1 MFYIA
6 AGRFG
11 ESIVHQLIFHY
22 FKSWQLDII
31 VELLINALLLPI
43 LVFFIRFAHNASG
56 VLSRIDSTSS
66 KTAATSEN
74 SSILP
79 SSGGSAVS
87 TLSSALPYNEAI
99 AAPNITSH
107 SSVETKV
114 KVTKSSNSTSTSVT
128 ASSKAKSA
136 SGVYTGLT
144 PGINGTHT
152 TPKSSH
158 TSVKSS
164 YFASQTSSN
173 ATVHGTGSSSKHG
186 SKSTSKT
193 SFSKSSSYNST
204 TKTTASHLSLITST
218 NTNSTTTKKM
228 KTTTSHNVTTKAS
241 YTVWDG
247 QTITQASCASST
259 LGQSAADYCRLLIGT
274 VQLHYWPTGTAALN
288 KTFPSTIYLSKYD
301 ITMTSPSVYFA
312 INTMKATGLC
322 GQQVGPTLKNFAVGY
337 DITDVSTMQPFKN
350 AKATTRMGPPR
361 QLELSDLRTDCPKT
375 TILPEDYFDYQGT
388 NHLVKGEDSECNP
401 ILSWP
406 TDLRHAAG
414 DFWTKCGRHWGG
426 KLGVFDPP
434 VPVTACTGDAAECL
448 YGSKKTSTA
457 VMAST
462 TSSNGPA
469 TALADQVSTTPA
481 TPSPTVAAGPS
492 NTGNSDF
499 LNFITSARS
508 SLALSSSSAS
518 ATHSTDGSGP
528 AATGSAVSEPG
539 LGHSAAPPQSTGE
552 PDVQSTD
559 QNDPQSGAT
568 SIVQDPPPQN
578 SSPSPTVVA
587 AVGSNTFSAVPASS
601 GVILPD
607 GFTASAGQVTT
618 LADALSSPIVVSV
631 GSSNL
636 VVGSESYVLPTNA
649 PVESKQTQ
657 PTTPVAIATLSGDS
671 VISALP
677 GASSVVVGTQI
688 ASIGG
693 AAVTEGGNIVKLT
706 PSGVEVGDTDNNAV
720 STYSIP
726 AASPQSSMPV
736 NVGIVNGQSIS
747 VAPASA
753 QNPSIAVLGDQ
764 TISLG
769 GLAATISGGVNVAS
783 LGSSGVVIQAP
794 SGTITIPVPSG
805 TPISTNIAVVN
816 GQSISVAPVMGQSLS
831 AAVVDGQSLSIGA
844 PAATISG
851 GYVVSLGS
859 SGIVVQASGST
870 ITTIAMAPEATNLA
884 NVGVINGQTV
894 SIAAGSPSSP
904 NTPIAVVA
912 GHTLTAGG
920 PVATL
925 SGGEIASLGSSGVVV
940 QAAGGTITTIPVPTY
955 NAQPPASTF
964 TSAAVVFGQTMTVSA
979 IEGNSVAIIAGQT
992 LTSGG
997 PVATISGGN
1006 VVSLG
1011 VSGVVVQGSNGKAT
1025 TIAMPMSAPDN
1036 KHASGS
1042 GQQASDNGQTSKTGD
1057 VKIPFSN
1064 QSAPTANIL
1073 SNGTG
1078 SNPSSSPNPT
1088 ATTVELFSN
1097 DGVVSH
1103 SPGIRWWSVLLLG
1116 ICGSLVL
1123 R

>member
-1 MFYIA
+1 MLFLSGIQQVILFCHLVVVSAILPRGGLERALYTNSSSIA
-6 AGRFG
+6 SEVGNLTSSSSHLSTLSFSPSSSSSLV
-11 ESIVHQLIFHY
+11 SITSHSFTSY
-22 FKSWQLDII
+22 STII
-31 VELLINALLLPI
+31 S
-43 LVFFIRFAHNASG
+43 ASG
-56 VLSRIDSTSS
+56 VLSEIESTSS
-66 KTAATSEN
+66 KTAATSE
-74 SSILP
+74 SASILP
-79 SSGGSAVS
+79 SGRGSSVS
-87 TLSSALPYNEAI
+87 TLPSGLPYNEAI

-107 SSVETKV
+107 SSVESKV
-114 KVTKSSNSTSTSVT
+114 KVTKSSNSTSVLVT
-128 ASSKAKSA
+128 ASSKVKSA
-136 SGVYTGLT
+136 AGVSTSLT
-144 PGINGTHT
+144 SGINGTHT
-152 TPKSSH
+152 TLKSSH

-173 ATVHGTGSSSKHG
+173 ATAHGTGSSSKHS

-204 TKTTASHLSLITST
+204 TKTTSSHLSLITST
-218 NTNSTTTKKM
+218 NANSTITKK
-228 KTTTSHNVTTKAS
+228 KTTTSHNVTTKAG

-337 DITDVSTMQPFKN
+337 DIKDVSTMQPFKN
-350 AKATTRMGPPR
+350 AKATTRMGPPQ

-388 NHLVKGEDSECNP
+388 NHLVQGEDSQCNP

-457 VMAST
+457 VPAST
-462 TSSNGPA
+462 TSSNNPA
-469 TALADQVSTTPA
+469 TALADQASTTPA

-492 NTGNSDF
+492 NTGNLDF

-508 SLALSSSSAS
+508 SLASSSSSAS
-518 ATHSTDGSGP
+518 AAQSTDGSDS
-528 AATGSAVSEPG
+528 AVTTSAVSEAG

-552 PDVQSTD
+552 PNVKPTG
-559 QNDPQSGAT
+559 QNNPQSSAT
-568 SIVQDPPPQN
+568 SSVQDPPPQN
-578 SSPSPTVVA
+578 SSPSPTIVA
-587 AVGSNTFSAVPASS
+587 TVGSNTFSAIPGSS

-607 GFTASAGQVTT
+607 GFTASVGQVTT
-618 LADALSSPIVVSV
+618 IAGALSSPIVVSV

-636 VVGSESYVLPTNA
+636 VVGSESYVLPTSA
-649 PVESKQTQ
+649 PVESKQAQ
-657 PTTPVAIATLSGDS
+657 PTSLVAIATLSGDS

-677 GASSVVVGTQI
+677 GASSVVVGSQI

-706 PSGVEVGDTDNNAV
+706 PSGVEVGDTGNNAV

-726 AASPQSSMPV
+726 AASSPPQQSSMPV

-753 QNPSIAVLGDQ
+753 QISSIAVIGDQ
-764 TISLG
+764 TITLG
-769 GLAATISGGVNVAS
+769 GPAATVSGGVNVAS

-794 SGTITIPVPSG
+794 SGTITIPVP
-805 TPISTNIAVVN
+805 
-816 GQSISVAPVMGQSLS
+816 
-831 AAVVDGQSLSIGA
+831 
-844 PAATISG
+844 
-851 GYVVSLGS
+851 LGS

-870 ITTIAMAPEATNLA
+870 ITTIAVAPEVTNLA

-955 NAQPPASTF
+955 NTQPPASTL

-1025 TIAMPMSAPDN
+1025 TIAMPMSTPDN
-1036 KHASGS
+1036 KHASDN
-1042 GQQASDNGQTSKTGD
+1042 GQQASGNGQASKTGD
-1057 VKIPFSN
+1057 VKVPSSN
-1064 QSAPTANIL
+1064 QSAPTANVL
-1073 SNGTG
+1073 SSGTA
-1078 SNPSSSPNPT
+1078 SSPSFSSSP
-1088 ATTVELFSN
+1088 TVTPVEQFTN